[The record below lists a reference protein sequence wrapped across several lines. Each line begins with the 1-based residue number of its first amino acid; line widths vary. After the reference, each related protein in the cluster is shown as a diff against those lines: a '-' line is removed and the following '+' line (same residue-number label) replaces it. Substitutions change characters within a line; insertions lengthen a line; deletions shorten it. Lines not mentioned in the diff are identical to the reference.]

1 MRLKISILALAA
13 GWAMASHVAFANEPD
28 PMDHWFGGE
37 YQNCDGS
44 TVDMMECIDE
54 LRDKWD
60 HRLNDAYARVL
71 ADQEGAQKQA
81 LRHAQ
86 RQWIAY
92 RDANCA
98 FYAGG
103 EGSIARLETA
113 TCSYVLTRDRAQEL
127 EMMLQE

>member
-1 MRLKISILALAA
+1 MRLKTAALAMA
-13 GWAMASHVAFANEPD
+13 TGWAMTSVVAFANEPD
-28 PMDHWFGGE
+28 PMDHWFDGE

-44 TVDMMECIDE
+44 TVEMMDCIGE

-60 HRLNDAYARVL
+60 HRLNDAYKRVL
-71 ADQEGAQKQA
+71 ADQEGSQKQA

-103 EGSIARLETA
+103 EGSIARRETA
-113 TCSYVLTRDRAQEL
+113 TCAYGLTRDRAQEL
-127 EMMLQE
+127 EMMMPE